1 MTKPTNIPPEDEIQK
16 ILKVLKETRPEEA
29 TRENAIKTI
38 ESMKALA
45 NILVDRVDDD
55 LKSGKVKVNDKGE
68 VFRAGKLI
76 SKPAK
81 KLK

>member
-1 MTKPTNIPPEDEIQK
+1 MSKTTNIPPEEEIQK

-38 ESMKALA
+38 EGMKAFA
-45 NILVDRVDDD
+45 NMLVDKVDED
-55 LKSGKVKVNDKGE
+55 LKSGKVKVNDRGE
-68 VFRAGKLI
+68 VLRDGKII

-81 KLK
+81 KAR